1 MNRVAAEA
9 LSALPP
15 ELAIDEAEPAAGTAA
30 ALSALSADLSRRP
43 LPVGRLTRGWILGSL
58 QARIAAGYVAAW
70 LRGSFASEDEQRR
83 LRNEAHL
90 SAALRLLGGMSYLRG
105 AVMKAGQALANYPTL
120 VPEEF
125 IETLGA
131 LHFEAPPMHF
141 ALLQELLRDE
151 LGGEPEALFAEFDR
165 RPFAAAS
172 LGQVHRARLRDGRLV
187 AVKVQY
193 PGIRRAIRDDFA
205 NLNALLLPM
214 RLRRDAAQ
222 LRVQIEDIREMV
234 ERETDYESEAR
245 FTRRAAEV
253 LAGLEGVVVPAVHER
268 FSTGRVLTTDLLFGS
283 HVDGFL
289 AQRPS
294 QERRDRA
301 GALLMH
307 AGLRLYY
314 AGRFCWADPHPG
326 NVLFLDDGRLGL
338 IDFGSC
344 RTFDDDE
351 WAFLRAMEVA
361 FHEGGEALEH
371 GLRIATATE
380 PGATLDPEQA
390 RLFRAVTEW
399 LWEPLRRPGPF
410 DFGSRDYFSRGMS
423 LLSEAL
429 VRRHTRAAPVNLW
442 LQRSFLGLR
451 ALAYRL
457 GARVDLAALHVEES
471 GKAWPE
477 LRDRR
482 GGSQG
487 L

>member
-1 MNRVAAEA
+1 MNRDAAEA
-9 LSALPP
+9 LSALPA
-15 ELAIDEAEPAAGTAA
+15 ELADLGDGEPAPALR
-30 ALSALSADLSRRP
+30 ALSEDLSRRA
-43 LPVGRLTRGWILGSL
+43 LPVGRLTRGWILGTL

-141 ALLQELLRDE
+141 SLLQELLRDE
-151 LGGEPEALFAEFDR
+151 LGGEPEELFAEFDR
-165 RPFAAAS
+165 RPLAAAS

-193 PGIRRAIRDDFA
+193 PGIRRAIRDDFG
-205 NLNALLLPM
+205 NLAALLLPM

-222 LRVQIEDIREMV
+222 LRVQFEDVREMV

-245 FTRRAAEV
+245 FTRRAAGI
-253 LAGLEGVVVPAVHER
+253 LTDLPGVVVPAVHER

-283 HVDGFL
+283 HVDAFL

-301 GALLMH
+301 GQALLH

-314 AGRFCWADPHPG
+314 SGRFCWADPHPG

-351 WAFLRAMEVA
+351 WAFLREMELA
-361 FHEGGEALEH
+361 FLEGGEALEA
-371 GLRIATATE
+371 GLRAATATE
-380 PGATLDPEQA
+380 PGAALDPEHA
-390 RLFRAVTEW
+390 RLVRAVTEW

-410 DFGSRDYFSRGMS
+410 DFGSADYFPRGMA
-423 LLSEAL
+423 LVSEML
-429 VRRHTRAAPVNLW
+429 VRRRTRAAPVNTW
-442 LQRSFLGLR
+442 IQRNFLGIR
-451 ALAYRL
+451 ALVYRL
-457 GARVDLAALHVEES
+457 RARVDMAALHDEES
-471 GKAWPE
+471 RKAWPE
-477 LRDRR
+477 LREQRAR
-482 GGSQG
+482 S
-487 L
+487 